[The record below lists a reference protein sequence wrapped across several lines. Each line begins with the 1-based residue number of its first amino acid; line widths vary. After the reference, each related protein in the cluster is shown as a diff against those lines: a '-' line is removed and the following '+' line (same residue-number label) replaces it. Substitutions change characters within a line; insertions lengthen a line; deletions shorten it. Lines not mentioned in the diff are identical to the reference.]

1 VLQIHEREKS
11 CRTDICLR
19 GGPTFMKKLLT
30 ASIPMLCLLVVAML
44 PLAVPARADSQ
55 WTLNNVVTQSGA
67 TISGS
72 FDISYNSNVLLEQL
86 TNWSITYTPAAG
98 STING
103 GAAVVFDPANVP
115 APFGVPIQPGY
126 IPMYTPGNLPFP
138 PPGVTSLIIFNS
150 SDVNTT
156 LSQAASLDIN
166 FPFAALPDLGP
177 NNPLSV
183 NQAICTTANSN
194 SGNPGY
200 VTLCDGNTGIGPSA
214 IGFEG
219 LPNQQGFGESV
230 DPGTVSGAYILG
242 TPGPTGGGNTGV
254 PEPSTLLLSSLG
266 FAALALKRFW
276 A

>member
-1 VLQIHEREKS
+1 
-11 CRTDICLR
+11 
-19 GGPTFMKKLLT
+19 MKKHLRTL
-30 ASIPMLCLLVVAML
+30 IPMLCLLLATIL
-44 PLAVPARADSQ
+44 PLAVTTYADSQ

-67 TISGS
+67 TVSGT
-72 FDISYNSNVLLEQL
+72 FDISFNSNVLLEQL
-86 TNWSITYTPAAG
+86 TNWDITYTPAAG

-115 APFGVPIQPGY
+115 APFGAPIQPGY

-156 LSQAASLDIN
+156 LSQAASLEIN

-177 NNPLSV
+177 NNPVSV
-183 NQAICTTANSN
+183 NQAICTTANST

-200 VTLCDGNTGIGPSA
+200 ITLCDGNTGIGPSG

-219 LPNQQGFGESV
+219 LPNQQGFSESV
-230 DPGTVSGAYILG
+230 DPGTVSGAYIPG
-242 TPGPTGGGNTGV
+242 TPSPTGGGGGNTGV